1 MSIWIIFKLIG
12 ALALLMY
19 GMKAMSDSLQ
29 KMAGP
34 QLRHVLGAMTTVSQ
48 AFLQVHL
55 SRQRCKVPQQLR

>member
-29 KMAGP
+29 KM
-34 QLRHVLGAMTTVSQ
+34 RDHSSDM
-48 AFLQVHL
+48 
-55 SRQRCKVPQQLR
+55 C